1 MNVDKVLEL
10 VTPDVYQKFKQ
21 AIALRKW
28 PDGKAVSNDQMEI
41 CMQAII
47 AYEHAHVPEEERTG
61 YLPPKPE
68 CVSHD
73 DNAETALKWK

>member
-10 VTPDVYQKFKQ
+10 VTPEVYQKFKQ
-21 AIALRKW
+21 AIELRKW
-28 PDGKAVSNDQMEI
+28 PDGKAVSSDQMEI

-47 AYEHAHVPEEERTG
+47 AYEHANVPEQERTG

-68 CVSHD
+68 CGTHHD
-73 DNAETALKWK
+73 DGESALKWK